1 MLQKICLNSILVT
14 TVGRRVMNLSSV
26 RSSVKAKREDIAKR
40 KIESANSIA
49 KEILNSD
56 AFNNSV
62 LQLPE
67 AKMDIE
73 RLLSQTIRTV
83 VDPKNDFIDVLTN
96 RGYRSADIRKSV
108 EKLYAYITSETGG
121 DLTDYEDKLE
131 YVANAVAEKQELY
144 VFIDLGNIRKED
156 DI

>member
-1 MLQKICLNSILVT
+1 
-14 TVGRRVMNLSSV
+14 MNLSSV

-56 AFNNSV
+56 AFNNSI

-83 VDPKNDFIDVLTN
+83 VDTKNDFIDVLTN

-144 VFIDLGNIRKED
+144 VFIDLGNIRKEE

>member
-96 RGYRSADIRKSV
+96 RGYRSADIREAV
-108 EKLYAYITSETGG
+108 EKLYA
-121 DLTDYEDKLE
+121 
-131 YVANAVAEKQELY
+131 
-144 VFIDLGNIRKED
+144 
-156 DI
+156 

>member
-1 MLQKICLNSILVT
+1 
-14 TVGRRVMNLSSV
+14 MNLSSV

-83 VDPKNDFIDVLTN
+83 VDPKNDFIDVLIN

-144 VFIDLGNIRKED
+144 VFIDLGNIRKEE